1 MADVIRLVKGD
12 SKPVI
17 QLTLTDDVTGGVL
30 DISQASTTVSVR
42 FRKAGTTTLL
52 STINCTKVTN
62 GTDGKVEFDF
72 SGGVLNVD
80 AGQYEGE
87 IVVDFN
93 GSTQTVYDL
102 LTFRVRDNLT

>member
-42 FRKAGTTTLL
+42 FRKAGTDTLL
-52 STINCTKVTN
+52 STISCTKVTN

-72 SGGVLNVD
+72 SGASL
-80 AGQYEGE
+80 
-87 IVVDFN
+87 IVKPAMERLRLKSLCVPND
-93 GSTQTVYDL
+93 SKKPSL
-102 LTFRVRDNLT
+102 L

>member
-52 STINCTKVTN
+52 STINCSKVTN

>member
-17 QLTLTDDVTGGVL
+17 QLTLTDDVAGGVL
-30 DISQASTTVSVR
+30 DISAASTTVYIR

-52 STINCTKVTN
+52 STINCSKVTD
-62 GTDGKVEFDF
+62 GTDGKVQFDF
-72 SGGVLNVD
+72 TGGVLNVD
-80 AGQYEGE
+80 PGQYEGE
-87 IVVDFN
+87 IVVNYN

>member
-80 AGQYEGE
+80 PGQYEGE
-87 IVVDFN
+87 IVVDFS

>member
-17 QLTLTDDVTGGVL
+17 QLALIDDVTGGVL
-30 DISQASTTVSVR
+30 DISQASTTVAVR
-42 FRKAGTTTLL
+42 FRKAGSTTLL
-52 STINCTKVTN
+52 STINCSKVTD